1 MNRRLRIGG
10 GRGFPRRNGGY
21 HRAMGYGR
29 GPGLF
34 TIIYL
39 AVGAFIASDR
49 GYFDKV
55 NKIEEVAEAALAI
68 VLWPLVLLDVSM
80 RF

>member
-1 MNRRLRIGG
+1 LI
-10 GRGFPRRNGGY
+10 
-21 HRAMGYGR
+21 
-29 GPGLF
+29 

-39 AVGAFIASDR
+39 VVGAFIASDR
-49 GYFDKV
+49 GYFDNV
-55 NKIEEVAEAALAI
+55 NKIEEVAEAALAV